1 MPVSTRRRW
10 LLSLPFAF
18 GLTSISAAEKKE
30 GGDEGKKRRP
40 ELSTVRWFT
49 RPPFLTAVA
58 AVIAAAGGIFA
69 ATRRSSAKS

>member
-18 GLTSISAAEKKE
+18 GLIGVSAAEKPE
-30 GGDEGKKRRP
+30 AGAERPKRKP

-49 RPPFLTAVA
+49 RPAFLTAIA
-58 AVIAAAGGIFA
+58 AVIAAAGGIVA
-69 ATRRSSAKS
+69 ATRRASAKS